1 MGEDGKTTRPYRRT
15 MTDNQIHDLTIA
27 YLSVKLKDSF
37 KDTTIKESEII
48 SDWYSDYVNAYDK
61 FYQLDHEFDPMTTFG
76 L

>member
-1 MGEDGKTTRPYRRT
+1 MGEDGNTTMPYRRA
-15 MTDNQIHDLTIA
+15 MPDNQIHDLTIA

-37 KDTTIKESEII
+37 KDTSIDEEEMI
-48 SDWYSDYVNAYDK
+48 SDWYSEYVNVYDK

>member
-1 MGEDGKTTRPYRRT
+1 MGKDGKTTMPYRRT

-48 SDWYSDYVNAYDK
+48 LDWFSEYVKVYDK
-61 FYQLDHEFDPMTTFG
+61 FYQLDHEFEPMNTFG